1 MHLVSISA
9 SRLSTTSC
17 AHLVWISNFPPCA
30 SHQTSLT
37 SCIHWASISILSTEC
52 SAHLLVTHWVSHLL
66 RILPSSSQ
74 FLLFT
79 PLCPHLGAFTWLQ
92 YLNFPP
98 LVPLTYFVHSFA
110 WSQDFTSGLSTTFC
124 IHLSLVSVSK
134 LPPLVSQQLLALIW
148 FQYLPSPS
156 VPLIK
161 LNFLH
166 SLGFNIYTSPRCPHN
181 NFLHASCFKF
191 PVPPEQLPAFIW
203 FYISGSTVAS

>member
-1 MHLVSISA
+1 M
-9 SRLSTTSC
+9 
-17 AHLVWISNFPPCA
+17 
-30 SHQTSLT
+30 
-37 SCIHWASISILSTEC
+37 
-52 SAHLLVTHWVSHLL
+52 THWVSHLL

-98 LVPLTYFVHSFA
+98 PVPLTYFVHSFA

-134 LPPLVSQQLLALIW
+134 LPPCLSTTSCAHLVSISTFPLCASHQTKLPAFIG
-148 FQYLPSPS
+148 FQYLYFPP
-156 VPLIK
+156 V
-161 LNFLH
+161 
-166 SLGFNIYTSPRCPHN
+166 PHN